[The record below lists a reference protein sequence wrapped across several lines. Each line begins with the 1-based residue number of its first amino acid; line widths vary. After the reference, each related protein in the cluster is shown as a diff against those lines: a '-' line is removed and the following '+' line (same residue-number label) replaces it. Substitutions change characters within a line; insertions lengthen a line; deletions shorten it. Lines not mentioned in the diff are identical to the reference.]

1 VCRTYGQVIHSGCNR
16 VSEGEGGLILRS
28 DRHPSW
34 LDTRCG
40 QHSLV
45 PHKSAVIILENH
57 CLEVVVHLLD
67 VKDDVDMGSIVV
79 GIRVPLADIKLE
91 VDCLKVIGGVATGLL
106 WEH

>member
-1 VCRTYGQVIHSGCNR
+1 M
-16 VSEGEGGLILRS
+16 
-28 DRHPSW
+28 
-34 LDTRCG
+34 
-40 QHSLV
+40 
-45 PHKSAVIILENH
+45 
-57 CLEVVVHLLD
+57 VHLLD